1 MAARGEC
8 TSSLI
13 SIKEFKL
20 QFQELDL
27 QEMAGEM
34 NVSMEIVTDLTEVC
48 R

>member
-20 QFQELDL
+20 QFRELDL
-27 QEMAGEM
+27 EEMAGEM
-34 NVSMEIVTDLTEVC
+34 NVSMEIMTDLTEVC